1 MAIAVWHSY
10 YTFKQTL
17 EAWTTLP
24 YPWHIIPVLQGWV
37 LCYKTGSISYMYA
50 CIHTYMY
57 IQTYSTCILTP
68 RLLLIINAT
77 RYVKRILKLPLLY
90 GYYLSTSEYSVS
102 QVLAINTLTL
112 VLYFCHLNVTCVI
125 QKFRKSNTLSTTVY
139 ITPWTIPVLK
149 LF

>member
-1 MAIAVWHSY
+1 M
-10 YTFKQTL
+10 
-17 EAWTTLP
+17 
-24 YPWHIIPVLQGWV
+24 
-37 LCYKTGSISYMYA
+37 
-50 CIHTYMY
+50 HTYSKTF
-57 IQTYSTCILTP
+57 ITI
-68 RLLLIINAT
+68 IINAT

-149 LF
+149 LFELPVHFPVYCHKKWGGALVTLM